1 MVRSK
6 AINQPI
12 TPYKAIAAG
21 ALHTLIKKYFSAN
34 SSTSLEAGDTQNP
47 SSINGFRN
55 KNITKPAQNP
65 KNIALKRYAR
75 TSFSSRA
82 PNA

>member
-21 ALHTLIKKYFSAN
+21 ALQTLIEKYFSAN
-34 SSTSLEAGDTQNP
+34 
-47 SSINGFRN
+47 
-55 KNITKPAQNP
+55 
-65 KNIALKRYAR
+65 
-75 TSFSSRA
+75 
-82 PNA
+82 